1 MKEKI
6 KQMKEE
12 NINNTLKKHK
22 EVQNERESELKR
34 IQTSNEENLSNKQK
48 FYKIYFQEKNKNK
61 ELIKKQD
68 NKLTEKKKK
77 IAQKVKDEI
86 SFSFN
91 KINNN
96 KNNKYIINEKEQNDL
111 ENVKLEIEKLKNYYD
126 ELTKQENEYM
136 KKLRETKK
144 LNYLFDNSISN
155 TELNSFNNRNKLI
168 KKKSNVSH
176 SKIIRNISNTQNNS
190 TSNNLTKSENNID
203 FINININVNTNL
215 SHNQINEMTITKK
228 LNRSKS
234 GNYKNIALKKLKNN

>member
-1 MKEKI
+1 
-6 KQMKEE
+6 
-12 NINNTLKKHK
+12 
-22 EVQNERESELKR
+22 
-34 IQTSNEENLSNKQK
+34 
-48 FYKIYFQEKNKNK
+48 
-61 ELIKKQD
+61 
-68 NKLTEKKKK
+68 
-77 IAQKVKDEI
+77 
-86 SFSFN
+86 
-91 KINNN
+91 
-96 KNNKYIINEKEQNDL
+96 
-111 ENVKLEIEKLKNYYD
+111 
-126 ELTKQENEYM
+126 M

-144 LNYLFDNSISN
+144 LNYLLDNSISN